1 MQGVRVGVNSHV
13 EDSDLDIRV
22 AFCFHC
28 WACGLRRSEASAKT
42 ITLKLTS
49 EQVANVCGKSRQT
62 GGGHSG
68 CTKSCGNGHI
78 CDYDCS
84 NKTKQCGGQCLTC
97 PQRRFPFGT
106 NFPAHVVNMS
116 VKAAP

>member
-1 MQGVRVGVNSHV
+1 MQGVRVGVNSQWRTQMRIFA
-13 EDSDLDIRV
+13 LLF
-22 AFCFHC
+22 AFIV
-28 WACGLRRSEASAKT
+28 GLAALAFAVSEASAKT
-42 ITLKLTS
+42 ITVKLTS
-49 EQVANVCGKSRQT
+49 EQVSNVCGKSLQT

-97 PQRRFPFGT
+97 PQR
-106 NFPAHVVNMS
+106 
-116 VKAAP
+116 

>member
-1 MQGVRVGVNSHV
+1 MRILGFIFAFVIGLAALSFAV
-13 EDSDLDIRV
+13 SD
-22 AFCFHC
+22 
-28 WACGLRRSEASAKT
+28 ASAKT
-42 ITLKLTS
+42 ITVKLTS
-49 EQVANVCGKSRQT
+49 EQVANVCGKSLQT

-84 NKTKQCGGQCLTC
+84 KKTKQCGGQCLTC

-106 NFPAHVVNMS
+106 NYPAHVVNMS

>member
-1 MQGVRVGVNSHV
+1 M
-13 EDSDLDIRV
+13 EDSDADIRV

-28 WACGLRRSEASAKT
+28 RACGLRRERGVGQT
-42 ITLKLTS
+42 ITVKLTS
-49 EQVANVCGKSRQT
+49 EQVANVCGKSLQT

-68 CTKSCGNGHI
+68 CTKNCGNGHI

-84 NKTKQCGGQCLTC
+84 NKTKQRGGQCLTC

-116 VKAAP
+116 VKATP